1 MSRTDIMRKYVAFGT
16 HIPASCQY
24 TVYVYTL
31 YISVIQTECSMSVF
45 ARVILMNTIIFSFYI
60 TYGFKSLVSVWS
72 LSKWLG
78 LKQIENQMQLFSC
91 FDKQYN
97 QKSKRD

>member
-1 MSRTDIMRKYVAFGT
+1 MRKYVAFGT
-16 HIPASCQY
+16 YIPASCQY

-45 ARVILMNTIIFSFYI
+45 VRVILMNKIIFSFYI